1 MLGRFRAVIYFAVL
15 FVVLFATHI
24 IFAAINNDVLFR
36 IVVICITI
44 LTFFAGPICAL
55 IESEHTRFG
64 ASFTH
69 GMALSLPLS
78 TGLGWAYNGM
88 SAGFEMVIFPILSVF
103 IHLAIKQSA
112 VGTTYGLK

>member
-15 FVVLFATHI
+15 FVVLFASHI
-24 IFAAINNDVLFR
+24 IFAATNNDFLFR
-36 IVVICITI
+36 IVVVFITI

-55 IESEHTRFG
+55 IESEQTSYG

-69 GMALSLPLS
+69 GMLLSLPLS

-88 SAGFEMVIFPILSVF
+88 TAGFEMVIFPILSGF
-103 IHLAIKQSA
+103 IHLAIRQSV